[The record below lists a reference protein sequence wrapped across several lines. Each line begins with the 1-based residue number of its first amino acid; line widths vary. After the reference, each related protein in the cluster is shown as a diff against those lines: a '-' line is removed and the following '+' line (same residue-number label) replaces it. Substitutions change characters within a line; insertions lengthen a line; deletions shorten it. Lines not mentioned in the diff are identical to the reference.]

1 MSEYDIHSRVAGDNA
16 LDATAIGTNTT
27 TAGEII
33 DTKGY
38 NAIEYF
44 VKCDA
49 FTDGAYAFLLQEGD
63 DSGLSDVT
71 TVPAEETLGDG
82 TPTYTAAGEVFRI
95 GSVGKQRY
103 QRLSIVST
111 GVTTGATLSGLA
123 VLGVPSSMP
132 VADDQ

>member
-1 MSEYDIHSRVAGDNA
+1 MSEYDIHGRLAGDNA
-16 LDATAIGTNTT
+16 LDATAISSDTT

-33 DTKGY
+33 DTSGF
-38 NAIEYF
+38 NALEYF

-71 TVPAEETLGDG
+71 TVPAEETIGDS

-95 GSVGKQRY
+95 GTVGKKQF

-111 GVTTGATLSGLA
+111 GTTSGATLSGIA
-123 VLGVPSSMP
+123 VLGVPRSLP